1 MTPPTLWDWLIAAD
15 AYACGRPDR
24 DVLAAWLVT
33 RWLREPWAVA

>member
-1 MTPPTLWDWLIAAD
+1 MTPHTLATWLAIAD
-15 AYACGRPDR
+15 AVAGAD